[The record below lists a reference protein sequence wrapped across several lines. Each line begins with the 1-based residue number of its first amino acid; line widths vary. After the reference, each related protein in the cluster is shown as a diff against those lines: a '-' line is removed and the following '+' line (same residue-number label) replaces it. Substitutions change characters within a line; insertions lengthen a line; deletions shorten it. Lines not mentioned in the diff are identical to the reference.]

1 MERTSAS
8 APDPPAPLPTGPR
21 QSRPPNSG
29 SLSLHQMRTLGIK
42 APKMDPALLEAPR
55 SEVGRGPPRVSTAL
69 GLPAVQGQLGPHP
82 AEAYASRWIWDLHSP
97 PHTQSTG
104 RGAHLQDTDRAC
116 TEYSGVQGKAIRV
129 PQERPMRPGPLC
141 FPGGAQHWQRVET
154 EGRGAGSPKVCRA

>member
-21 QSRPPNSG
+21 QSRPPNLG

-82 AEAYASRWIWDLHSP
+82 AEAYASRWIWDLDSPTHSP
-97 PHTQSTG
+97 LEGGHISRTQTG
-104 RGAHLQDTDRAC
+104 LAQNNRESRVKP
-116 TEYSGVQGKAIRV
+116 SGCPKS
-129 PQERPMRPGPLC
+129 GP
-141 FPGGAQHWQRVET
+141 
-154 EGRGAGSPKVCRA
+154 

>member
-21 QSRPPNSG
+21 QSRPPNLG

-69 GLPAVQGQLGPHP
+69 GLPAVQGQLGPQKLMLQGG
-82 AEAYASRWIWDLHSP
+82 YGIYTP
-97 PHTQSTG
+97 PHTVHWKGGTSPG
-104 RGAHLQDTDRAC
+104 HR
-116 TEYSGVQGKAIRV
+116 QGLYRII
-129 PQERPMRPGPLC
+129 
-141 FPGGAQHWQRVET
+141 
-154 EGRGAGSPKVCRA
+154 GSPG